1 MQPSMTPPDPQVT
14 SFTEGFLEYTS
25 LDGELWR
32 VEDGGGLRT
41 RFGIHG
47 TDTEI
52 GKRLAAWQ
60 EFMALN
66 QTWEVVRRRYGVH
79 LLLGVMEADELRAWP
94 AAELAAKLKL
104 PVVEIEAQEEAA
116 AKAWRMHGVAVA
128 RRPEVPAAVEP
139 EALTGEAASALLR
152 KHGFAPVADAEERD
166 YMALRCVELSEVL
179 ENDGQRALCRGM
191 IVQEVFLTFVID
203 PAIRALRDAIREKNS
218 REVKV
223 DCTKEN
229 KQLMEL
235 MNDRGKAVER
245 MEGTLAAMGI
255 SEKQTNQMK
264 RKGAFQDSVSF
275 LIKGVRAY
283 HAHEDNALIDGV
295 HRAAEVAVLTRPFTQ
310 RAAQFRPDLSLFVVP
325 AALVGMFDP
334 DFVLPKVGRNAH
346 RALMYGFR
354 EGLRQARGDAGETVA
369 DLEEEKTEVLLE
381 EAERQDTAA
390 LPAGMRAAATQAFQ
404 PNDTAE

>member
-1 MQPSMTPPDPQVT
+1 MQPAMTPADPQVT

-25 LDGELWR
+25 FDGELWR

-47 TDTEI
+47 TDAEI

-66 QTWEVVRRRYGVH
+66 QSWDVVRRRYGVH

-94 AAELAAKLKL
+94 ATELAAKLKL
-104 PVVEIEAQEEAA
+104 PLAQIAAQEEAA
-116 AKAWRMHGVAVA
+116 AKAWRLHGLAAA
-128 RRPEVPAAVEP
+128 RRPEPAPVEA
-139 EALTGEAASALLR
+139 EVLTGEPAVAMLR
-152 KHGFAPVADAEERD
+152 RHGFAAVQNDDERD

-203 PAIRALRDAIREKNS
+203 PAIRALRDAIREKNA

-223 DCTKEN
+223 DCAKEN

-235 MNDRGKAVER
+235 MDDRGKAVER
-245 MEGTLAAMGI
+245 MEKTLAAMGI
-255 SEKQTNQMK
+255 SEKQTNNMK

-275 LIKGVRAY
+275 LIEGVRAY
-283 HAHEDNALIDGV
+283 HALLDGV
-295 HRAAEVAVLTRPFTQ
+295 HRASEVLVLTKPFTQ
-310 RAAQFRPDLSLFVVP
+310 RVAQFRPDLSLFIAP
-325 AALVGMFDP
+325 AAIAGMFDP
-334 DFVLPKVGRNAH
+334 DFKLPKVGRNAH
-346 RALMYGFR
+346 RALMHGFR
-354 EGLRQARGDAGETVA
+354 EGLRQARGESGETVA
-369 DLEEEKTEVLLE
+369 DLEEEKAEVLLE
-381 EAERQDTAA
+381 EADRQETAA
-390 LPAGMRAAATQAFQ
+390 LPAGMHAAATQAFQ